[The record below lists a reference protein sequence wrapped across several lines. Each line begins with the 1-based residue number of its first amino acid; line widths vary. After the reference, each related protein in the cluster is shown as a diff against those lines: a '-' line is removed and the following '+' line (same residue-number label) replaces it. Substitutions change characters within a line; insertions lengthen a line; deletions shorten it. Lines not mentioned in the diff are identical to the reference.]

1 MPCQAS
7 ITGIHFGPRSQEAL
21 RAIREKHH
29 LSLMLQALIPAGTMA
44 NIFLGNDALKSAYNV
59 SSTDFEMMARAMA
72 AVPEI
77 ERAVIL
83 RIARMA
89 ALDTQAQESAF
100 WREFARSVSQ
110 GCSVEPQS

>member
-1 MPCQAS
+1 MTCQT
-7 ITGIHFGPRSQEAL
+7 ITGVHFGPKSQEDL
-21 RAIREKHH
+21 RSIRQKHH
-29 LSLMLQALIPAGTMA
+29 LSLMLQAFIPAGTMA
-44 NIFLGNDALKSAYNV
+44 NIFLGNDALKSVYNV

-89 ALDTQAQESAF
+89 ALDTQGQESAF
-100 WREFARSVSQ
+100 WREFARGVVQ
-110 GCSVEPQS
+110 GCPVEP